1 VDNYSYG
8 DIFMSNFLAIDQ
20 GTTSSRAIVFNS
32 ELSAVVDSQKEYKL
46 SYPNDGWVEADPT
59 DILNTVKETVS
70 SVLKYDNPINACGIT
85 NQRESTI
92 VWSRET
98 GEPIYPVI
106 IWQDRRTH
114 QLCKDLKESGYEKI
128 VRDKTGLV
136 IDPYFSATKIKW
148 ILDNVSGA
156 RDLADDGKLM
166 FGTIDSFLIYSM
178 TKEKGHYTDVTNA
191 SRTMLFNINNMEWD
205 KDLLD
210 LFNIPISMMPHVQ
223 PCDGNFGTLD
233 IDSKSIIIK
242 GVIGDQQAALV
253 GQNCFNFG
261 DIKSTYGTGCFLMVN
276 TKKNI
281 ITLEEGLLTTIG
293 YQLNNEVSYAIEGS
307 IYSCGNIIQWLR
319 DKMKFFDNAKDS
331 EVFLNADGNSK
342 NVHFLPAF
350 NGLGAPYWNS
360 DIRGGFYGIT
370 QDSDNTDL
378 ITAAFK
384 SICYQTKDITD
395 LLEKNNIKINSLF
408 IDGGMT
414 ANKTFCQLLSNILQ
428 VNISMPENIES
439 TALGA
444 CIVSQI
450 AEGLSIDDLKQK
462 LERLYRPDTASISF
476 YESDYLLW
484 KEYIERTISTIK

>member
-1 VDNYSYG
+1 
-8 DIFMSNFLAIDQ
+8 MSNFLAIDQ

-32 ELSAVVDSQKEYKL
+32 QLSAVVDSQKEYKL

-70 SVLKYDNPINACGIT
+70 NVLKYDNTINACGIT

-114 QLCKDLKESGYEKI
+114 QLCKELKESGYEKI

-156 RDLADDGKLM
+156 RVLADDGKLM

-205 KDLLD
+205 KELLD

-233 IDSKSIIIK
+233 IDSKCIGIK
-242 GVIGDQQAALV
+242 GVIGDQQSALV
-253 GQNCFNFG
+253 GQNCFNYG

-276 TKKNI
+276 TKENI
-281 ITLEEGLLTTIG
+281 ITLEEGLLTTVG

-331 EVFLNADGNSK
+331 EVFLNGDGNSK

-395 LLEKNNIKINSLF
+395 LLEKNNIKISSLF
-408 IDGGMT
+408 VDGGMT

-428 VNISMPENIES
+428 VNISMPKNIES

-450 AEGLSIDDLKQK
+450 AEGLSIDDLKLQ
-462 LERLYRPDTASISF
+462 LERLYKPDTASISF
-476 YESDYLLW
+476 FESDYLMW

>member
-1 VDNYSYG
+1 
-8 DIFMSNFLAIDQ
+8 MSNFLAIDQ

-32 ELSAVVDSQKEYKL
+32 KLNTVVDSQKEYKL
-46 SYPNDGWVEADPT
+46 SYPKDGWVEANPA
-59 DILNTVKETVS
+59 DILNTVKETVNN
-70 SVLKYDNPINACGIT
+70 VLADNNSITACGIT
-85 NQRESTI
+85 NQRESTV

-114 QLCKDLKESGYEKI
+114 QFCKELIDSGNEKM

-148 ILDNVSGA
+148 ILDNVTGA
-156 RDLADDGKLM
+156 RDLAKDGKLM
-166 FGTIDSFLIYSM
+166 FGTIDSFLIYSL
-178 TKEKGHYTDVTNA
+178 TKEKGHFTDVTNA
-191 SRTMLFNINNMEWD
+191 SRTMLFNINSMEWD
-205 KDLLD
+205 SDLLD
-210 LFNIPISMMPHVQ
+210 LFDIPLSMMPDVKS
-223 PCDGNFGTLD
+223 CDGNFGTLD
-233 IDSKSIIIK
+233 LDNKHINIK

-253 GQNCFNFG
+253 GQNCFSYG

-276 TKKNI
+276 TKEKI
-281 ITLEEGLLTTIG
+281 ITLDEGLLTTVG
-293 YQLNNEVSYAIEGS
+293 YQLNNEINYAIEGS

-319 DKMKFFDNAKDS
+319 DKLKFFANAKDS
-331 EVFLNADGNSK
+331 ESFLNKNGNSK

-370 QDSDNTDL
+370 QDCDNADL
-378 ITAAFK
+378 TTAAFK
-384 SICYQTKDITD
+384 SICYQTRDITE
-395 LLEKNNIKINSLF
+395 LLNKNNIKINSLF

-428 VNISMPENIES
+428 ANISKPANIES

-450 AEGLSIDDLKQK
+450 AEGLSVKDIK
-462 LERLYRPDTASISF
+462 LELEDIYDPDISSAEF
-476 YESDYLLW
+476 YTKDYLSW
-484 KEYIERTISTIK
+484 KDFINRTISNIKQ